1 MDFIQ
6 AAARNLATW
15 QDWQLRA
22 HGLKTRRT
30 DLLWRCDGIVPGIY
44 LNAITLSPLSQ
55 GDVLAEV
62 EEAVAASESGHYIVW
77 DSWMELDLT
86 RLGFTVETPD
96 SSYVRPPSGGNVAIP
111 NELEIEVV
119 RDEAGLEEFE
129 QASKEGFETPHALRA
144 ARWHVPASLGVPGMS
159 YFVGRVEGRA
169 VSVSIAVVGDGVV
182 GVYGVATHPKHRR
195 KGYGA
200 AMTWAAVQV
209 APGLPAVL
217 NPSQMGAAMYRSMGF
232 REAGR
237 KRDWKRVGKPSV
249 GGRA

>member
-15 QDWQLRA
+15 QDWQIQA

-30 DLLWRCDGIVPGIY
+30 DLLWRCDGIVPAIH
-44 LNAITLSPLSQ
+44 LNAITLSPLSE

-62 EEAVAASESGHYIVW
+62 EEAVAASESGHFSVW

-86 RLGFTVETPD
+86 HLGFTAETPD
-96 SSYVRPPSGGNVAIP
+96 SSYVRPPGGSNVAIP
-111 NELEIEVV
+111 DELEIEVV
-119 RDEAGLEEFE
+119 SDAAGLEEFE
-129 QASKEGFETPHALRA
+129 RASKEGFETPEVFRGG
-144 ARWHVPASLGVPGMS
+144 RWHVPASLGVPGMS
-159 YFVGRVEGRA
+159 YFVSRVQWRA

-200 AMTWAAVQV
+200 ALTWAAVQT
-209 APGLPAVL
+209 APDLPAVL
-217 NPSQMGAAMYRSMGF
+217 NPSKMGASMYRSMGF
-232 REAGR
+232 REVGR
-237 KRDWKRVGKPSV
+237 KRDWKRAGKPSSC
-249 GGRA
+249 GRA